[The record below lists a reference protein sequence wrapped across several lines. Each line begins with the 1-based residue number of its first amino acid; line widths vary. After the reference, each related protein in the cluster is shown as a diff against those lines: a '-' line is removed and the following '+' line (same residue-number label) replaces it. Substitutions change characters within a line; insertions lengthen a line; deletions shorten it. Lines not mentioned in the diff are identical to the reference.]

1 MSVISTNIS
10 SLFAQDA
17 IKANSRNMQ
26 DAMNNLSTGKR
37 INRASDDAAGVA
49 IASVMTADIRGLN
62 QAVRNANDAI
72 SYLQVAD
79 GALIE
84 TTNMLQRMRELA
96 VQATAG
102 TYSDTQLAFN
112 DKEYQALIAQIG
124 KIATQTSFN
133 GFKPGDGTDMTFG
146 TALNGALA
154 GMTAITVNN
163 TGIGNTGLDLAY
175 ADIEAGVALTVTTED
190 GLLVGGGNLKTID
203 GAKFAVAKIDDALE
217 KVNTQRANFGAGI
230 NQLTYAA
237 DNMGNISTNM
247 SASRSRI
254 EDTDYAVATTALAKT
269 QIIQQA
275 ATAMLAQANQQPQ
288 SVMALL
294 KG

>member
-102 TYSDTQLAFN
+102 TYSSTQLDFN

-124 KIATQTSFN
+124 KIATQTTFN
-133 GFKPGDGTDMTFG
+133 GFKTAGEPGLASTITFG
-146 TALNGALA
+146 TALNGDAD
-154 GMTAITVNN
+154 GMATITVTD
-163 TGIGNTGLDLAY
+163 TGITGTGLN
-175 ADIEAGVALTVTTED
+175 LTYD
-190 GLLVGGGNLKTID
+190 AGGGNLKTA
-203 GAKFAVAKIDDALE
+203 GSATLAVAAIDAALE

>member
-1 MSVISTNIS
+1 MPVINTNVS
-10 SLFAQDA
+10 AQLAQDA
-17 IKANSRNMQ
+17 LKVNSKVMSTAMQ
-26 DAMNNLSTGKR
+26 QLATGNR
-37 INRASDDAAGVA
+37 INQAKDDAAGLS
-49 IASVMTADIRGLN
+49 IGQNMTSQVRGLN
-62 QAVRNANDAI
+62 QAVRNVNDGI
-72 SYLQVAD
+72 NLLQTAD
-79 GALIE
+79 GALVE
-84 TTNMLQRMRELA
+84 TSNMLQRMRELA

-102 TYSDTQLAFN
+102 TYSSTQPAFN

-124 KIATQTSFN
+124 KIATQTTFN

-146 TALNGALA
+146 TALNGAAA
-154 GMTAITVNN
+154 GMTAITVDD
-163 TGIGNTGLDLAY
+163 TGIGSTGLDLTY
-175 ADIEAGVALTVTTED
+175 DGAGST
-190 GLLVGGGNLKTID
+190 GGGNLKTSIT
-203 GAKFAVAKIDDALE
+203 ATLAVAAIDAALD
-217 KVNTQRANFGAGI
+217 KVNAQRANFGAGI

>member
-26 DAMNNLSTGKR
+26 NAMNNLSTGKR

-72 SYLQVAD
+72 SFLQVAD

-102 TYSDTQLAFN
+102 TYSDKQLEFN
-112 DKEYQALIAQIG
+112 DKEYQALITQIG

-133 GFKPGDGTDMTFG
+133 GFKPGQPSEANLTNGITFG
-146 TALNGALA
+146 TALNGAAA
-154 GMTAITVNN
+154 GMTAITVTD
-163 TGIGNTGLDLAY
+163 TGITS
-175 ADIEAGVALTVTTED
+175 D
-190 GLLVGGGNLKTID
+190 GLNLTYDAAGAAGGRNLKSSTTATLAVVAID
-203 GAKFAVAKIDDALE
+203 AALD
-217 KVNTQRANFGAGI
+217 KVNAQRANFGAGI
-230 NQLTYAA
+230 NQLTYAG

>member
-102 TYSDTQLAFN
+102 TYSSTQLAFN

-124 KIATQTSFN
+124 KIATQTTFN
-133 GFKPGDGTDMTFG
+133 GFKTAGEPGAASTITFG
-146 TALNGALA
+146 TALNGDAD
-154 GMTAITVNN
+154 GMATITVTD
-163 TGIGNTGLDLAY
+163 TGITGTGLDLTY
-175 ADIEAGVALTVTTED
+175 DGTADT
-190 GLLVGGGNLKTID
+190 GGGNLKT
-203 GAKFAVAKIDDALE
+203 AASATLAVAAIDAALE

>member
-26 DAMNNLSTGKR
+26 NAMNNLSTGKR

-49 IASVMTADIRGLN
+49 IASVMSADIRGLN

-72 SYLQVAD
+72 SFLQVAD

-146 TALNGALA
+146 TALNGVAA
-154 GMTAITVNN
+154 GMTTIAVDD
-163 TGIGNTGLDLAY
+163 TGLVGLSIEYDGPTST
-175 ADIEAGVALTVTTED
+175 ADGTN
-190 GLLVGGGNLKTID
+190 NLKSAEVATL
-203 GAKFAVAKIDDALE
+203 AVIKIDAALE
-217 KVNTQRANFGAGI
+217 KVNAQRANFGAGI

>member
-26 DAMNNLSTGKR
+26 NAMNNLSTGKR

-72 SYLQVAD
+72 SFLQVAD

-133 GFKPGDGTDMTFG
+133 GFKPGDGNDMTFG
-146 TALNGALA
+146 IALNGHVD
-154 GMTAITVNN
+154 GMTTITVDD
-163 TGIGNTGLDLAY
+163 TGLVGLSIEYDGPTST
-175 ADIEAGVALTVTTED
+175 ADGTN
-190 GLLVGGGNLKTID
+190 NLKSAEVATL
-203 GAKFAVAKIDDALE
+203 AVIKIDAALE
-217 KVNTQRANFGAGI
+217 KVNAQRANFGAGI

>member
-26 DAMNNLSTGKR
+26 NAMNNLSTGKR

-72 SYLQVAD
+72 SFLQVAD

-102 TYSDTQLAFN
+102 TYSSTQLAFN

-133 GFKPGDGTDMTFG
+133 GFKPGDGADMTFG
-146 TALNGALA
+146 TALNGAVA
-154 GMTAITVNN
+154 GMTAITVDD
-163 TGIGNTGLDLAY
+163 TGIGSLGLDLTYDA
-175 ADIEAGVALTVTTED
+175 AGVT
-190 GLLVGGGNLKTID
+190 GGGNLKTSTSATAAVIAID
-203 GAKFAVAKIDDALE
+203 AALD
-217 KVNTQRANFGAGI
+217 KVNAQRANFGAGI

>member
-1 MSVISTNIS
+1 
-10 SLFAQDA
+10 
-17 IKANSRNMQ
+17 MQ
-26 DAMNNLSTGKR
+26 QLSTGLR
-37 INRASDDAAGVA
+37 INSAKDDAAGMA
-49 IASVMTADIRGLN
+49 IAAKMTSQIRGLD

-72 SYLQVAD
+72 SFLQVAD

-102 TYSDTQLAFN
+102 TYSSTQLAFN

-133 GFKPGDGTDMTFG
+133 GCKPGDGTDMTFG
-146 TALNGALA
+146 TALNGAAA
-154 GMTAITVNN
+154 GMTAITVTD
-163 TGIGNTGLDLAY
+163 TGTGTDGLDLAY
-175 ADIEAGVALTVTTED
+175 DSTEYTPSRTPIS
-190 GLLVGGGNLKTID
+190 GGGNLKTAD
-203 GAKFAVAKIDDALE
+203 GAKLAVEKIDLALGL
-217 KVNTQRANFGAGI
+217 VNAQRANFGAGI

>member
-26 DAMNNLSTGKR
+26 NAMNNLSTGKR

-72 SYLQVAD
+72 SFLQVAD

-146 TALNGALA
+146 TALNGAVA
-154 GMTAITVNN
+154 GMTAITVDD
-163 TGIGNTGLDLAY
+163 TGIGSSGLDLTYDA
-175 ADIEAGVALTVTTED
+175 AGVT
-190 GLLVGGGNLKTID
+190 GGGTLKTSTSATAAVIAID
-203 GAKFAVAKIDDALE
+203 AALD
-217 KVNTQRANFGAGI
+217 KVNAQRANFGAGI

>member
-72 SYLQVAD
+72 SFLQVAD

-102 TYSDTQLAFN
+102 TYSSTQLAFN

-124 KIATQTSFN
+124 KIATQTTFN
-133 GFKPGDGTDMTFG
+133 GFKTGQPSAAEKLAGITFG
-146 TALNGALA
+146 TALNGAAA
-154 GMTAITVNN
+154 GMTAITVTD
-163 TGIGNTGLDLAY
+163 TGTGTDGLDLAY
-175 ADIEAGVALTVTTED
+175 DSTEYTPSRTPIS
-190 GLLVGGGNLKTID
+190 GGGNLKTAD
-203 GAKFAVAKIDDALE
+203 GAKLAVEKIDLALGL
-217 KVNTQRANFGAGI
+217 VNAQRANFGAGI

>member
-26 DAMNNLSTGKR
+26 NAMNNLSTGKR

-72 SYLQVAD
+72 SFLQVAD

-102 TYSDTQLAFN
+102 TYSSTQLAFN

-146 TALNGALA
+146 TALNGAA
-154 GMTAITVNN
+154 GGMTTITVDD
-163 TGIGNTGLDLAY
+163 TGIGSSGLDLTY
-175 ADIEAGVALTVTTED
+175 DGAGAT
-190 GLLVGGGNLKTID
+190 GGGNLKTAAGATLAVVAID
-203 GAKFAVAKIDDALE
+203 AALE
-217 KVNTQRANFGAGI
+217 KVNAQRANFGAGI
-230 NQLTYAA
+230 NQLTYAG

>member
-17 IKANSRNMQ
+17 IKVNTRNMQ

-62 QAVRNANDAI
+62 QAVRNANDGI

-102 TYSDTQLAFN
+102 TYSSTQLAFN
-112 DKEYQALIAQIG
+112 NKEYQALIAQIG
-124 KIATQTSFN
+124 KIADQTTFN
-133 GFKPGDGTDMTFG
+133 GFKTGTPSTADIANGITFG
-146 TALNGALA
+146 TALNGVAT
-154 GMTAITVNN
+154 GMASITVTD
-163 TGIGNTGLDLAY
+163 TGLAGLDLAY
-175 ADIEAGVALTVTTED
+175 DDSDYISTTTAIT
-190 GLLVGGGNLKTID
+190 GGGNLKSAH
-203 GAKFAVAKIDDALE
+203 GAMLAVAKIDDALE